1 MSVKKTMDK
10 ISENTNECCEK
21 NAWSGNGVYKKFL
34 YTFLILLLVYFLVL
48 LATMIRNNLKEFY
61 YIGRADKQE
70 RTISLQAVGKVVAK
84 PDIMG
89 MTLDAETVEEA
100 QAKNTKVMNDLI
112 SRLKQLEI
120 EEKDIQTSNYSIYPQ
135 YDYLEDRG
143 SVLKG
148 YTVSQNVSVKI
159 RDLDKVDDVI
169 SLAGVVGANN
179 VGGLQFTIDDMD
191 VYLNEAREDAMKKI
205 GEKAKALRQSLG
217 VKFVGIISYDEYS
230 GSGLPSPMYAMKA
243 MDYGVGGAES
253 PSIESGSTDVT
264 LNINILFEIL

>member
-84 PDIMG
+84 PDIAVTSMG
-89 MTLDAETVEEA
+89 MTSDAETVEEA

-179 VGGLQFTIDDMD
+179 VGGLQFTIDDM
-191 VYLNEAREDAMKKI
+191 KKI